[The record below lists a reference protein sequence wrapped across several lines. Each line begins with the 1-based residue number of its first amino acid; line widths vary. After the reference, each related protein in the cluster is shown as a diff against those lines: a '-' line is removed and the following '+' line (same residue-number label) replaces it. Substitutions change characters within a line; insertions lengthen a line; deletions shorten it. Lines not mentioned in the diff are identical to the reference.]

1 MDKTTLPLIGTITT
15 GMGDAKKFLS
25 LTGYLDQFRSLLG
38 YEPFPGTLN
47 ITLNASSTQ
56 LKSNLLDLVP
66 LLIHEWTDGDRTYG
80 PATCYSATITEP
92 SNSKNIPVH
101 VILPEKTHH
110 GADQLELLSP
120 INLRKTLSLND
131 TDELHIS
138 IQGTKR

>member
-92 SNSKNIPVH
+92 SNSKNIP
-101 VILPEKTHH
+101 
-110 GADQLELLSP
+110 

-138 IQGTKR
+138 IHGTKR